1 MKLTANITLDELTKS
16 QVAERKGINNN
27 PNPTQIE
34 NLKAL
39 AVNILQPVRSEFDK
53 PLIISSGFRC
63 AELCIEI
70 GSKITSE
77 HCADNKSAAAD
88 FEIPGIDNKV
98 LAQWIRDNLIW
109 NQLILEFYKDIW
121 NQLIL
126 EFYKEGE
133 PSSGWVH
140 CSYSTDLN
148 KKESLIAYREDG
160 KVKYKPWS

>member
-39 AVNILQPVRSEFDK
+39 AINILQPVRSEFDS

-88 FEIPGIDNKV
+88 FEIPGIDNKE
-98 LAQWIRDNLIW
+98 LAQWIRDNL
-109 NQLILEFYKDIW
+109 IW

>member
-27 PNPTQIE
+27 PSPTQIE
-34 NLKAL
+34 NLKNL
-39 AVNILQPVRSEFDK
+39 AINILQPVRSEFDR

-63 AELCIEI
+63 AQLNIEI
-70 GSKITSE
+70 GSSINSE

-109 NQLILEFYKDIW
+109 NQLILEFYK
-121 NQLIL
+121 
-126 EFYKEGE
+126 EGE

-140 CSYSTDLN
+140 CSYSSDLN

-160 KVKYKPWS
+160 KVKYKPW

>member
-1 MKLTANITLDELTKS
+1 MKLTANFSLDELIKS

-27 PNPTQIE
+27 PSPMQIE

-39 AVNILQPVRSEFDK
+39 AVNILQPIRSQFDK

-63 AELCIEI
+63 AQLCLEI
-70 GSKITSE
+70 GSSINSE

-88 FEIPGIDNKV
+88 FEIPGVDNKE
-98 LAQWIRDNLIW
+98 LAEWIKSNLEY
-109 NQLILEFYKDIW
+109 NQLILEFYR
-121 NQLIL
+121 
-126 EFYKEGE
+126 EGE

-148 KKESLIAYREDG
+148 KKQSLIAYRQDN
-160 KVKYKPWS
+160 KVQYRPW